1 MNGSR
6 VGLGAL
12 LAVGLLLGP
21 AAIAQSSNPQDQSSP
36 QTASPSYGAQQST
49 QPQNTT
55 GQDNSASNQEPV
67 TLVDPGKIY
76 NQDPTNWVG
85 KRVTLQNVMVQDAD
99 KAGNFWVGSD
109 KGHRLLIVKSKSDPN
124 LAAKEFHK
132 GDIVTI
138 TGTIHPAGEAE
149 AQETDASNGKMK
161 KARNTSGV
169 FLLADDVD
177 IASSTQH
184 K

>member
-1 MNGSR
+1 MNRSIFR
-6 VGLGAL
+6 LTI
-12 LAVGLLLGP
+12 LAVALAFTTL
-21 AAIAQSSNPQDQSSP
+21 AVAQNSNDDPNR
-36 QTASPSYGAQQST
+36 A
-49 QPQNTT
+49 N
-55 GQDNSASNQEPV
+55 GQDNGAASQSNSAQDMQNGTAPEV
-67 TLVDPGKIY
+67 LVDPGKIY
-76 NQDPTNWVG
+76 NQDPTSWVG

-109 KGHRLLIVKSKSDPN
+109 NHHRLFVVKNKSNPN

-138 TGTIHPAGEAE
+138 TGVIHPAGDVE
-149 AQETDASNGKMK
+149 AQETDASSGKMS
-161 KARNTSGV
+161 KARHSSGV
-169 FLLADDVD
+169 FLLAEDVD